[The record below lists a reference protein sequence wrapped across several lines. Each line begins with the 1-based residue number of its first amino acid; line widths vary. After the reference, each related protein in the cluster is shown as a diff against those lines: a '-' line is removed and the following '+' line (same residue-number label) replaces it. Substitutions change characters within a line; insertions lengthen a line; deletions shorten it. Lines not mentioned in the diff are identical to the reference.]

1 MSALWLALH
10 YPLLDLEA
18 GDGPVDRPR
27 ALVHRH
33 RVLQANPAARAA
45 GVETGL
51 RLATARALCEAL
63 EVREADDGARD
74 RALRHQGRQLLALTP
89 QVCPAPPASL
99 LLEVGGC
106 LKLFGGFQGLLARID
121 RYRLHCPFTT
131 RLGLGPTPLAAW
143 HLTDPP
149 PLEGVPETA
158 RFQAWLAQLTL
169 DQLDLEPRLRERLQ
183 APGFRTLGELY
194 PLPRPALG
202 KRFGAPF
209 LDWLQR
215 LLGEKPDPRRPL
227 APPRPFRRRRDFDDP
242 LDNLDHL
249 HRPMETLL
257 GELATDLERHQESV
271 AAIRWHLYLN
281 NGHRDTLV
289 IRRAHPGHD
298 VATWLDLTRRRLEHQ
313 VLEAPVLGLGL
324 DGGRP
329 RPRNPALADLFPDP
343 GARAPLA
350 GLLEKLAAE
359 PALRLYR
366 PDRDP
371 GHLPE
376 ETERGRAPLERPPAP
391 AAPPAAPATPE
402 DRPLWLLDPPRPLSV
417 RDAVPHWR
425 DRPLSLFPQEERFS
439 QPWHDQAA
447 RRYHVAHH
455 PDGLCCWVFQ
465 DDRDGWWLQ
474 GFF

>member
-1 MSALWLALH
+1 MTALWLALH
-10 YPLLDLEA
+10 FPLLALEA
-18 GDGPVDRPR
+18 ADGPVEQPR
-27 ALVHRH
+27 VLVHQH
-33 RVLQANPAARAA
+33 RVRLANAAARAA
-45 GVETGL
+45 GVESGL
-51 RLATARALCEAL
+51 RLATARALCEDL
-63 EVREADDGARD
+63 EVREADEPAREA
-74 RALRHQGRQLLALTP
+74 ALRRQGQHLLALTP
-89 QVCPAPPASL
+89 QVCTAPPSTL

-106 LKLFGGFQGLLARID
+106 LKLYGGFQGLMARVD
-121 RYRLHCPFTT
+121 RYRLHCPLTT

-149 PLEGVPETA
+149 PLEQVPEPA
-158 RFQAWLAQLTL
+158 RFQAWLAELEL
-169 DQLDLEPRLRERLQ
+169 DRLDLEPRLRERLR

-202 KRFGAPF
+202 KRFGAGF

-227 APPRPFRRRRDFDDP
+227 PPPRPFRERLDFDDP
-242 LDNLDHL
+242 LDNLDYL
-249 HRPMETLL
+249 HGPMTRLL
-257 GELATDLERHQESV
+257 ARLSSDLERHQESLT
-271 AAIRWHLYLN
+271 AIRWHLYLN

-289 IRRAHPGHD
+289 VRRAQAGHD
-298 VATWLDLTRRRLEHQ
+298 AATWLDLTRRRLEHQ

-350 GLLEKLAAE
+350 SLLEKLAAE
-359 PALRLYR
+359 PALSLYR
-366 PDRDP
+366 PDRTP

-376 ETERGRAPLERPPAP
+376 ESERGRPPLDRP
-391 AAPPAAPATPE
+391 APPALPTVTAATPE
-402 DRPLWLLDPPRPLSV
+402 DRPLWLLDPPRPLTV
-417 RDAVPHWR
+417 RDTVPHWR
-425 DRPLSLFPQEERFS
+425 NRPLTLFAQEERFS
-439 QPWHDQAA
+439 QPWQTQAA

-465 DDRDGWWLQ
+465 DDQEGWWLQ